1 MRFVTY
7 STELIISN
15 LENNN
20 LLIKNIDFIIL
31 PGKPSI
37 VLYEQQ
43 CKLNLKLF
51 QQLHTINIWSILI
64 TLRLEHLMSMVLFDG
79 WLKCLTN
86 RMTFL
91 WSFIVWNVW
100 NMAWRFRIVFDFVL
114 FTLKLHS
121 NLSNTSRD
129 MLEFWLGLAHADC
142 QGPET
147 NSRPVVDHCTA

>member
-1 MRFVTY
+1 MMRFVTS

-91 WSFIVWNVW
+91 WSFIV
-100 NMAWRFRIVFDFVL
+100 
-114 FTLKLHS
+114 
-121 NLSNTSRD
+121 
-129 MLEFWLGLAHADC
+129 
-142 QGPET
+142 
-147 NSRPVVDHCTA
+147 